1 MIKKSRNFWESLGF
15 AVDGILY
22 SYRTQRNIRIH
33 SFLALGII
41 FGAGFFRVSVLEFLV
56 LIMTIVMVI
65 ALEIV
70 NTAIETVVD
79 MYTEEYLPL
88 AKIAKNVAA
97 GAVLLASLGAVIVGL
112 VIFGPRVWQVIS
124 G

>member
-22 SYRTQRNIRIH
+22 SFRTQRNIRIH
-33 SFLALGII
+33 SFFALGII
-41 FGAGFFRVSVLEFLV
+41 VASGFFHVSSLELIV
-56 LIMTIVMVI
+56 LIMTILMVI
-65 ALEIV
+65 SLEIV

-79 MYTEEYLPL
+79 MYTDEYLPL

-97 GAVLLASLGAVIVGL
+97 GAVLLASLGAVIIGG
-112 VIFGPRVWQVIS
+112 VIFGPKVWQLLK
-124 G
+124 